1 MVHCCGQIIVVNI
14 IPKGWVNFWFG
25 KNRLSVLQINFLNF
39 EFVVLHKILIT
50 MQQLIKAHRM
60 IWVYFFSDQTRVLGG
75 QPSTAAA
82 AVLQKST
89 DEIIIKLCVKRMQ
102 LLFAPQQESIV
113 SIMNLRA
120 TECHSYWLLIS
131 FGAEAVIRA
140 HSLEIK
146 GLFLMEISSKTLQ
159 NLPYFWNKTP

>member
-1 MVHCCGQIIVVNI
+1 MGV
-14 IPKGWVNFWFG
+14 
-25 KNRLSVLQINFLNF
+25 
-39 EFVVLHKILIT
+39 
-50 MQQLIKAHRM
+50 
-60 IWVYFFSDQTRVLGG
+60 FFSEQTRVLGG
-75 QPSTAAA
+75 QPSTAAAA

-146 GLFLMEISSKTLQ
+146 GLFLMKISSKTLQ
-159 NLPYFWNKTP
+159 ILPYFWNNALVYLGFLILKICQNLKCFAGQFHQV